1 MKKHNG
7 VHTVRHKMEALHLS
21 PACQYWLSISH
32 LVLCGHM
39 ISCSP
44 LNTSLGTNP
53 KHWNI
58 THHLFR
64 YEATFLRARSCCR
77 ERGWLLKAL
86 TRFPSAQY
94 WSGSLSF
101 MYSSLRCPCGER
113 QPRSW
118 ETLLTKHLAQGDT
131 KKKSLW
137 QSRNRIQI
145 FLVVTGLRV
154 YDSLNNLSLYHT
166 RFGLHDIL
174 KAKM

>member
-21 PACQYWLSISH
+21 PACQYWLIISH

-101 MYSSLRCPCGER
+101 MYSSLRCPCRER

-131 KKKSLW
+131 KKKKVCGKAGTEFRFSW
-137 QSRNRIQI
+137 WSQ
-145 FLVVTGLRV
+145 GLESTIPWTTFPYITLGFV
-154 YDSLNNLSLYHT
+154 CMIY
-166 RFGLHDIL
+166 
-174 KAKM
+174 